1 MLLAEVLWVKE
12 RAVRADPGA
21 GARFVVLAAGMNDLL
36 RPALYRARH
45 RIVPLEPRAGERWR
59 ETVVGPVCE
68 SADVFAAELE
78 LSPLQ
83 PGDVVAILDV
93 GAYGAAMSSNY
104 NGRGRLA
111 ELIASGGTLTRA
123 RAGETAADLTAR
135 RRADRLEV

>member
-1 MLLAEVLWVKE
+1 
-12 RAVRADPGA
+12 
-21 GARFVVLAAGMNDLL
+21 
-36 RPALYRARH
+36 
-45 RIVPLEPRAGERWR
+45 
-59 ETVVGPVCE
+59 VGPVCE